1 MAKTR
6 KGGRKSKKRGGSAA
20 GGLMAAI
27 KKALPSMEDAN
38 LAVVDASLVVEE
50 LVAVVNFINDKL

>member
-6 KGGRKSKKRGGSAA
+6 KGGRKSKKRGGSAV

-27 KKALPSMEDAN
+27 KKALPSYKQLCNIPKQKVRIET
-38 LAVVDASLVVEE
+38 ASIVMVW
-50 LVAVVNFINDKL
+50 IM